1 MDKKRFRIA
10 LATAALSSFGLIPA
24 QAQTVFSGAGSAGAT
39 AQFDAFRA
47 ALGGVNNGT
56 GGGPQA
62 GGRREVDWDAV
73 KLDGTDF
80 GGKTQVIVPGKNVGI
95 PVNRF
100 GARGAT
106 FEEVYSVS
114 GDGFESIN
122 PSSAGQ
128 FPAFSPKNT
137 FAMFD
142 DNTIGMSFN
151 LAGTTTGAGTRGF
164 GAIFLDTELA
174 NTSSIEYFH
183 GSASL
188 GKYFVPVG
196 GSGQPEFL
204 GVLFNSPLITSVEL
218 TLGNTSLFSLD
229 SQGHPV
235 AGGKDDPFGASA
247 SNLVVTDDFVYA
259 EPQSAPV
266 PETSPMAGFLVGG
279 LALAALGLRRARR
292 RLPPV

>member
-1 MDKKRFRIA
+1 MNKIRCRIA
-10 LATAALSSFGLIPA
+10 LATVALSGLGLIPA
-24 QAQTVFSGAGSAGAT
+24 QAQTVFSGAGSADST
-39 AQFDAFRA
+39 AQSDAFRA
-47 ALGGVNNGT
+47 VIGGVDNGA
-56 GGGPQA
+56 GGGPMS
-62 GGRREVDWDAV
+62 GGRREINWDGV

-80 GGKTQVIVPGKNVGI
+80 GGNTQVIVPGKNVGI

-114 GDGFESIN
+114 GDGFESVN
-122 PSSAGQ
+122 PSAAGQ

-183 GSASL
+183 NGASL

-204 GVLFNSPLITSVEL
+204 GVLFDTPLITSVEL
-218 TLGNTSLFSLD
+218 TLGNASLFSLD
-229 SQGHPV
+229 AGGHPV
-235 AGGKDDPFGASA
+235 AGGTDDPFGASA
-247 SNLVVTDDFVYA
+247 TDLVVTDDFLYA
-259 EPQSAPV
+259 EPQAAPV
-266 PETSPMAGFLVGG
+266 PEASVTVGFLLGG
-279 LALAALGLRRARR
+279 LSLAALALRRSRR
-292 RLPPV
+292 LLPPV